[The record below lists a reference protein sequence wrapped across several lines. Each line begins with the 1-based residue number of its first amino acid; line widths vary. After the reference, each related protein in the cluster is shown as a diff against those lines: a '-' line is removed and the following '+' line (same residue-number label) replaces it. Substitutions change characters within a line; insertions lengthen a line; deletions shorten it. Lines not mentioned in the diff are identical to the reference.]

1 MLRIKR
7 RPTHKIFIGSVDIGG
22 DAPIRVQSM
31 TNTDTRDIAS
41 TTVQIKQL
49 EKAGC
54 EIIRVAA
61 YNMEAAKALS
71 EIKKQISI
79 PLIADIH
86 FDYKLALE
94 SIKRGADAIRINPGN
109 IGGEKGLNMII
120 DACKEHN
127 IPIRIGVNSG
137 SIEKHLLRKYKGP
150 CARAMVES
158 ALGKILLFEKRGFYN
173 LKISLKSS
181 SIADTIE
188 AYEEFSSRS
197 SYPLHIGIT
206 EAGGILT
213 GTVKSS
219 VGLGI
224 LLYKGIGD
232 TLRVSLTGDPL
243 HEIRVCWEILRSLGI
258 RERGPEIISCPTCG
272 RTRIDIISIV
282 REIEDYLRDVPQ
294 VFKVAIMGCV
304 VNGPGEAREADI
316 GLAGGDDMGVIFKKG
331 KVIKKIYGQKKLIRE
346 FKKELSLF
354 LTNKKQNKR
363 GNTDE
368 I

>member
-1 MLRIKR
+1 MLDIKR
-7 RPTHKIFIGSVDIGG
+7 KPTRKIFIGPVDVGG

-31 TNTDTRDIAS
+31 TNTDTRNIEA
-41 TTVQIKQL
+41 TVKQIKSL
-49 EKAGC
+49 ERAGC

-61 YNMEAAKALS
+61 YDMEAAKTLS
-71 EIKKQISI
+71 EIKKRISI

-109 IGGEKGLNMII
+109 IGGEKGLKKII
-120 DACKEHN
+120 DACKERK

-137 SIEKHLLRKYKGP
+137 SIEKHLLNKYGGP
-150 CARAMVES
+150 CAKAMVES
-158 ALGKILLFEKRGFYN
+158 ALRKILLFEKKGFYD

-181 SIADTIE
+181 SIKDTLE
-188 AYEEFSSRS
+188 AYEQFSARS
-197 SYPLHIGIT
+197 DYPLHIGIT

-232 TLRVSLTGDPL
+232 TLRVSLTGDPI
-243 HEIRVCWEILRSLGI
+243 HEVRVCWEILRSLGI

-272 RTRIDIISIV
+272 RTRIDIIEIV
-282 REIEDYLRDVPQ
+282 KEIEEYLQNIPE

-331 KVIKKIYGQKKLIRE
+331 KVVKKIYGQKNLVRE

-354 LTNKKQNKR
+354 LTNKTIQR
-363 GNTDE
+363 GKGDE